1 MICYKIENL
10 ICNDL
15 FFVLFRCLVDYINHK
30 INLFKIEY
38 QTIWLDYRI
47 FLFAFLMEQQV
58 FIISYI
64 IFQEV
69 ANFSFE
75 KMFTQSYEFIR
86 GLIAAVTWSDKGII
100 AGIAIEFTLFI
111 LVLLFR
117 YKIYVL

>member
-64 IFQEV
+64 IF
-69 ANFSFE
+69 
-75 KMFTQSYEFIR
+75 
-86 GLIAAVTWSDKGII
+86 
-100 AGIAIEFTLFI
+100 
-111 LVLLFR
+111 
-117 YKIYVL
+117 